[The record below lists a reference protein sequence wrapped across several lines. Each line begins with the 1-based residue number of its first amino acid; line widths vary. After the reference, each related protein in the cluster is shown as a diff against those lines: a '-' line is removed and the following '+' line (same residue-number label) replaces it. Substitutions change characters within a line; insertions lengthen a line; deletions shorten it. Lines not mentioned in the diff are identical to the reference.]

1 MAAGRF
7 DLYFPPFNGLTAAQK
22 ENLTEKADLLF
33 FGGGEEILA
42 PERKVDALYLVL
54 KGIVGEM
61 DAGEV
66 TGVYREEDIFD
77 SRSLLTGRVENRFVA
92 HEETLLYALPRR
104 AVLAAAE
111 DSPEFGAYFF
121 ARISEKPGAS
131 ARGGGQGEW
140 RNMFTTAIRDVGART
155 PVFLDA
161 SSSIALAAR
170 AMRENHCRAVLVLDG
185 ERVGIF
191 TMSNFCDAIAD
202 AVPRDSPIG
211 ARSHYRLYCCDEDEH
226 VFSALLLMTRHNI
239 QRVVVTKKGKPTG
252 VLPQIDLLSFFSSH
266 SHLVSKQIE
275 QAADLDG
282 LIEAGSGID
291 TAIATLNATGMKTP
305 QLARLVQ
312 ALDMRLMERLW
323 QLCAPPEVAAGC
335 TLLALGSGGRGE
347 QILKTDQDNA
357 LIFSGA
363 LDPAAVEKAAAA
375 FCDGLLRIG
384 YPPCGGGIMAN
395 QPAWRG
401 TVRDWQERIA
411 RWVYSPDKDTW
422 MHLAAWLD
430 AETVAGGRARF
441 DACRRYL
448 SGCAQGERQW
458 LGWLARAIS
467 QFDHLQAENHF
478 WRQLLHRHGEARFD
492 IKKGGIFPIVH
503 GVRVLALEA
512 GIMPVNTFARLEA
525 LAAAGVIER
534 VFADDLAGALAFMMK
549 LRLDGG
555 LGARRWGKEAD
566 NVVDSGALSS
576 LERDS
581 LRESLAIARKFK
593 TFVSR
598 HYQLGR
604 F

>member
-1 MAAGRF
+1 MAALRF
-7 DLYFPPFNGLTAAQK
+7 DFLPFNGLAAAQR
-22 ENLTEKADLLF
+22 EDLTEKADLLF
-33 FGGGEEILA
+33 FGRGAEILA
-42 PERKVDALYLVL
+42 PEQKVDELYLVL

-61 DAGEV
+61 AAGEV

-92 HEETLLYALPRR
+92 HEETLLCVLPRR

-111 DSPEFGAYFF
+111 NSPEFGAYFF
-121 ARISEKPGAS
+121 ARISEKPCS
-131 ARGGGQGEW
+131 PARGGGQMEW
-140 RNMFTTAIRDVGART
+140 RNLFTATIRDVGARP
-155 PVFLDA
+155 PVFLNA

-170 AMRENHCRAVLVLDG
+170 AMRENHCRAVFVLDG

-202 AVPRDSPIG
+202 AVPRDAPIG
-211 ARSHYRLYCCDEDEH
+211 ARAHYALHCCDMDEH
-226 VFSALLLMTRHNI
+226 VFSALLSMTRHNI
-239 QRVVVTKKGKPTG
+239 QRVVVTEKGKPVG

-275 QAADLDG
+275 QAVDLEG
-282 LIEAGSGID
+282 LIEAGGGID
-291 TAIATLNATGMKTP
+291 AAIAALNATGMKTP
-305 QLARLVQ
+305 QLARLAQ

-357 LIFSGA
+357 LIFSDM
-363 LDPAAVEKAAAA
+363 LDPAAVEDAAAA
-375 FCDGLLRIG
+375 FCDGLLKIG
-384 YPPCGGGIMAN
+384 YPPCEGGIMADR
-395 QPAWRG
+395 PMWRG
-401 TVRDWQERIA
+401 TARAWRERIA
-411 RWVYSPDKDTW
+411 RWVYSPDRAAW

-430 AETVAGGRARF
+430 AETVAGERARL
-441 DACRRYL
+441 DACRQYL
-448 SGCAQGERQW
+448 SGCVRGEWQW
-458 LGWLARAIS
+458 FAWLAQAIL
-467 QFDHLQAENHF
+467 QFDHLQAENRF
-478 WRQLLHRHGEARFD
+478 WRQLLHRHDEAHFD

-512 GIMPVNTFARLEA
+512 GIMPVNTFERLEA
-525 LAAAGVIER
+525 LAAAGAIER
-534 VFADDLAGALAFMMK
+534 AFADDLADALAFMMK

-555 LGARRWGKEAD
+555 LGARRWGKAVD
-566 NVVDSGALSS
+566 NLVETGALSS

-581 LRESLAIARKFK
+581 LRESLALARKFK